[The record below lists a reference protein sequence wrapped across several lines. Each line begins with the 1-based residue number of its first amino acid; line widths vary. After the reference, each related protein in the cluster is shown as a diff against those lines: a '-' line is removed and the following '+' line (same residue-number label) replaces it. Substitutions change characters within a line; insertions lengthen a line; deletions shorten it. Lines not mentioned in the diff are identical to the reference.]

1 MARLL
6 QVAPGAVTSLA
17 AVNAPRGAL
26 RLVFDES
33 FAGGRIAV
41 HRLRNTATVALDF
54 AVLLGWLNDLAI
66 RPTVMKL
73 P

>member
-1 MARLL
+1 MSEPLKI
-6 QVAPGAVTSLA
+6 VVSGPVGAGKTTLTETLSESH
-17 AVNAPRGAL
+17 AL
-26 RLVFDES
+26 NTDE
-33 FAGGRIAV
+33 FASDRIGKA
-41 HRLRNTATVALDF
+41 TTTVALDF